1 MTDQDREHALEAA
14 DRASLIEQA
23 AADLRMAEEP
33 AGFLAVL
40 EHGAANE

>member
-1 MTDQDREHALEAA
+1 MTDQNREHTVEAV
-14 DRASLIEQA
+14 DRARLIEQA